1 MKVYLFLSDKL
12 LNFTLPQEIS
22 GSFSFDENTDE
33 DSKLINIEARDN
45 KWYLYATDDVSIIDN
60 NVVVK
65 EKEIQKNNFY
75 FLCRNKMNYLIY
87 ICDII
92 DSRFDIYNYDSKLNL
107 VIGNNNECNIR
118 YSVGNNNSGYL
129 AKIYFNDNKYVLDN
143 SYNTFIYVNNKRI
156 KNQNIN
162 LKSGDL
168 IIIYSLKII
177 FLNEIIII
185 CNPMFKD
192 YVLNNSGLIQKNIN
206 QDQMQEI
213 EIKDRDLYT
222 KDDYFSKSP
231 RIRRI
236 IYEKEIKLS
245 TPPRT
250 DKNGELPL
258 ILTIGPMITMAL
270 VTGISFINTLTR
282 IFSNN
287 EPISKQLPSLI
298 MPLTMMISMLV
309 WPLITRAY
317 NKKLKKRKQK
327 EIIEKYNKYLDD
339 KKIELDNEY
348 KLQKEIMLENL
359 IDCNECL
366 TIIQRKS
373 YNFWD
378 KRVDQDDFLFVRIGI
393 GKTLF
398 KVKIQYPEEGF
409 TIEED
414 ELRKQTDNLVES
426 YKYIKDVPIGYSFL
440 QNKITAI
447 MGNKEKSYG
456 FLNNII
462 LQLITFY
469 SYEDVKFVIFTN
481 QNNKVNWDYV
491 KYLNHNFNNER
502 NFRFFSSNL
511 IVVNMYRIIC

>member
-177 FLNEIIII
+177 F
-185 CNPMFKD
+185 FKR
-192 YVLNNSGLIQKNIN
+192 NN
-206 QDQMQEI
+206 
-213 EIKDRDLYT
+213 Y
-222 KDDYFSKSP
+222 
-231 RIRRI
+231 
-236 IYEKEIKLS
+236 
-245 TPPRT
+245 
-250 DKNGELPL
+250 
-258 ILTIGPMITMAL
+258 
-270 VTGISFINTLTR
+270 
-282 IFSNN
+282 
-287 EPISKQLPSLI
+287 
-298 MPLTMMISMLV
+298 
-309 WPLITRAY
+309 
-317 NKKLKKRKQK
+317 
-327 EIIEKYNKYLDD
+327 YL
-339 KKIELDNEY
+339 
-348 KLQKEIMLENL
+348 
-359 IDCNECL
+359 
-366 TIIQRKS
+366 
-373 YNFWD
+373 
-378 KRVDQDDFLFVRIGI
+378 
-393 GKTLF
+393 
-398 KVKIQYPEEGF
+398 
-409 TIEED
+409 
-414 ELRKQTDNLVES
+414 
-426 YKYIKDVPIGYSFL
+426 
-440 QNKITAI
+440 
-447 MGNKEKSYG
+447 
-456 FLNNII
+456 
-462 LQLITFY
+462 
-469 SYEDVKFVIFTN
+469 
-481 QNNKVNWDYV
+481 
-491 KYLNHNFNNER
+491 
-502 NFRFFSSNL
+502 
-511 IVVNMYRIIC
+511 